1 MEKDKKLK
9 ALSPVLLVLAAV
21 IWGVSFISQ
30 SEGGEIGSFTFQA
43 IRCTMAYLSIGTV
56 VLITDNTK
64 KARLTKKRYKGIRD
78 WFRGNKQ
85 LVKCGIICGIAL
97 TFAANLQQFGI
108 DLMGKETSS
117 GKPAFLTALYIVIV
131 PIFGIFSKKK
141 LHPLSWLSVA
151 VAVGGLYLIS
161 VKQGTA
167 FGISFPDALLI
178 ACAVFFGIQIFAV
191 DTMGKEIDGVKL
203 SCIQFFIVATISAI
217 GMILFEKPD
226 MSAISANMVHLLYSG
241 VMSGGVAY
249 TLQIL
254 GQKRCQPVLASLLM
268 SLESVFAALS
278 DWMIRGNSLNARELT
293 GCVVM
298 FAAILLAQTPDFIKS
313 KKTEADN

>member
-1 MEKDKKLK
+1 MNNKNKSK
-9 ALSPVLLVLAAV
+9 ALGPVLLILAAV

-43 IRCTMAYLSIGTV
+43 IRCTLAYLSIGLV
-56 VLITDNTK
+56 ILITDNTK
-64 KARLTKKRYKGIRD
+64 KARISKKKYSGIKD
-78 WFRGNKQ
+78 WFTQNKT
-85 LVKCGIICGIAL
+85 LVKCGIVCGIAL
-97 TFAANLQQFGI
+97 TCAANLQQFGI
-108 DLMGKETSS
+108 DIMGKETSS

-131 PIFGIFSKKK
+131 PIFGIFSKKR
-141 LHPLSWLSVA
+141 LHFLSWLSVA
-151 VAVGGLYLIS
+151 IAVCGLYLIS
-161 VKQGTA
+161 VKPGTG
-167 FGISFPDALLI
+167 FGISFADGLLI
-178 ACAVFFGIQIFAV
+178 GCAVFFGIQIFAV
-191 DTMGKEIDGVKL
+191 DTMGRDVDGVKL

-226 MSAISANMVHLLYSG
+226 LSAIMNNSVHLLYSG

-254 GQKRCQPVLASLLM
+254 GQKRCQPVLASLFM

-278 DWMIRGNSLNARELT
+278 DWIIRGNSLNERELF

-298 FAAILLAQTPDFIKS
+298 FAAILIAQSPDFIKS
-313 KKTEADN
+313 KKTGKQ

>member
-1 MEKDKKLK
+1 MDKEKKLK
-9 ALSPVLLVLAAV
+9 ALGPVLLILAAV

-30 SEGGEIGSFTFQA
+30 SEGGEMGSFTFQA
-43 IRCTMAYLSIGTV
+43 IRCTLAYLSIGLV

-64 KARLTKKRYKGIRD
+64 KARLNKPKYNGIKD
-78 WFRGNKQ
+78 WFSKNKT
-85 LVKCGIICGIAL
+85 LVKCGIVCGIAL
-97 TFAANLQQFGI
+97 TCAANLQQFGI

-131 PIFGIFSKKK
+131 PVFGIFSKKK
-141 LHPLSWLSVA
+141 LHVLSWISVA

-161 VKQGTA
+161 VKPETA
-167 FGISFPDALLI
+167 FGISFADGLLI
-178 ACAVFFGIQIFAV
+178 GCAVFFGIQIFAV
-191 DTMGKEIDGVKL
+191 DTMGKDIDGVKL

-217 GMILFEKPD
+217 GMILFEKPEL
-226 MSAISANMVHLLYSG
+226 SAIKDNAVHLLYSG

-254 GQKRCQPVLASLLM
+254 GQKKCQPVLASLFM

-278 DWMIRGNSLNARELT
+278 DWIIRGNKLNEREII

-298 FAAILLAQTPDFIKS
+298 FAAILLAQSPDFIKS
-313 KKTEADN
+313 KKTDKQ